1 MISTSLVP
9 AVRNVMRKKYRFLS
23 SRAGLVARP
32 DDLPSA
38 RVPAPI
44 GHRIL
49 VVGNEYA
56 ISWGVRLHA
65 LALPGQLARELALRT
80 GLGADV
86 DVVAT
91 PGMSITDALASF
103 EGHDLNVYDA
113 VVVLTGVGD
122 AFQLMPP
129 GVWRERVDQLT
140 SALLETSP
148 PTTTITVVGIQPAS
162 SINITRTK
170 ENGLV
175 DQWAES
181 LNKVTEA
188 ALLGQDRL
196 RYLPAPAVPESALDA
211 VDRLRFKS
219 PAVYKAWAVTV
230 ARHLVPLLDT
240 AHDDPTP
247 DDPDRKKLTGP
258 LALRRRLAALE
269 GLAIIDSSPEARY
282 TSIVRRARDLF
293 GTEGAVFSL
302 ITDTRQWNKA
312 IIGSV
317 STEVPIEESFCAT
330 TIRSIG
336 AFVVEDAWKD
346 SRISFD
352 TEIRFY
358 AGYPVSAPDGT
369 PIGALC
375 IFDGKPRDASSL
387 ETTYLRELALM
398 ITYQLAHPTSAQ
410 GIQAV

>member
-1 MISTSLVP
+1 MISASLIP
-9 AVRNVMRKKYRFLS
+9 ALRSVMRQRYRFLS
-23 SRAGLVARP
+23 SRAGAVARP
-32 DDLPSA
+32 DDPPAAS
-38 RVPAPI
+38 VPAPI

-49 VVGNEYA
+49 VVGSEYA

-91 PGMSITDALASF
+91 PGLSIADAVAAF
-103 EGHDLNVYDA
+103 AGHDLGVYDA

-129 GVWRERVDQLT
+129 LEWRERVDQLT
-140 SALLETSP
+140 SALLATSP
-148 PTTTITVVGIQPAS
+148 SATTITVVGIQPAS

-175 DQWAES
+175 DRWAER
-181 LNKVTEA
+181 LNGVTQA
-188 ALLGQDRL
+188 ALSGQERL
-196 RYLPAPAVPESALDA
+196 HYLPAPAAPDSALDD
-211 VDRLRFKS
+211 VDRLRFKG
-219 PAVYKAWAVTV
+219 PVVYKAWAVTV
-230 ARHLVPLLDT
+230 ARHLVPLLQSPQDSLT
-240 AHDDPTP
+240 R
-247 DDPDRKKLTGP
+247 DDPDRREVTGP

-269 GLAIIDSSPEARY
+269 SLAIIGSSPEARY
-282 TSIVRRARDLF
+282 TSIIRRARDLF

-312 IIGSV
+312 TVGSAA
-317 STEVPIEESFCAT
+317 SEIPIDESFCAT
-330 TIRSIG
+330 TIRFAG

-375 IFDGKPRDASSL
+375 VFDSKPRDASTL

-398 ITYQLAHPTSAQ
+398 ITDQLAKPGGTPT
-410 GIQAV
+410 V

>member
-1 MISTSLVP
+1 M
-9 AVRNVMRKKYRFLS
+9 
-23 SRAGLVARP
+23 ARP
-32 DDLPSA
+32 DDSPAVS
-38 RVPAPI
+38 VPAPVS
-44 GHRIL
+44 HRIL
-49 VVGNEYA
+49 VVGNDYA

-80 GLGADV
+80 GFGADL

-91 PGMSITDALASF
+91 PGMSIADALVSF
-103 EGHDLNVYDA
+103 EGHDLGVYDA

-122 AFQLMPP
+122 AFQLMPLR
-129 GVWRERVDQLT
+129 VWRQRVDQLT
-140 SALLETSP
+140 SALLETSS
-148 PTTTITVVGIQPAS
+148 PTTTITLVGIQPAS

-175 DQWAES
+175 DRWAES
-181 LNKVTEA
+181 LNEITRA
-188 ALLGQDRL
+188 TLTGQDRL
-196 RYLPAPAVPESALDA
+196 HFLPAPAAPESVLDD

-219 PAVYKAWAVTV
+219 PVVYKAWAVNL
-230 ARHLVPLLDT
+230 ARHLVPLLGT
-240 AHDDPTP
+240 AHDALTP
-247 DDPDRKKLTGP
+247 DDPGRMQMTGP

-269 GLAIIDSSPEARY
+269 GLAIVDSSPEVGY

-312 IIGSV
+312 KIGSA

-330 TIRSIG
+330 TIKSNG

-346 SRISFD
+346 SRIRFD

-375 IFDGKPRDASSL
+375 VFDGKPRDASTL

-398 ITYQLAHPTSAQ
+398 ITDQLAR
-410 GIQAV
+410 